1 MGKCNMFK
9 TIARQ
14 CDLQALTDAIVSQGL
29 KEAIA
34 TSDPIT
40 VFGPT
45 DCAFEKFANSKQ
57 CCPCGDLTQ
66 ILLYH
71 VVPQYLPSC
80 QLKNDTLYDTL
91 RQDDGVTRKV
101 RVNVYSKP
109 FRNTIAVNG
118 VEVVEADIKAS
129 NGVLHKIDKVLCPPC
144 GTIYGNL
151 QKLPEFS
158 LLVTAIQTA
167 GLVDALNNPE
177 SSLTLFAPDNQ
188 AFEKLL
194 EETGLTL
201 EELLN
206 SPELA
211 NILLYHVLGQ
221 TVFTVAIREGYT
233 CHLATLLDGKTIDLK
248 RRCGCI
254 KVIDEV
260 ERKSKVIGKNLVSD
274 GGVIHK
280 ISEVLLPF
288 SL

>member
-9 TIARQ
+9 TISRQ

-29 KEAIA
+29 KDAIA

-45 DCAFEKFANSKQ
+45 DCAFEKFANSKR
-57 CCPCGDLTQ
+57 CSCGDLTQ
-66 ILLYH
+66 VLLYH
-71 VVPQYLPSC
+71 VVPRYLPSC

-91 RQDDGVTRKV
+91 RKDNGVTRKV
-101 RVNVYSKP
+101 RLNVYSKP
-109 FRNTIAVNG
+109 FRKTISING

-151 QKLPEFS
+151 KKSPEFTT
-158 LLVTAIQTA
+158 LVAAIEKA
-167 GLVDALNNPE
+167 GLKDALNKPD
-177 SSLTLFAPDNQ
+177 SSLTLFAPDNT

-194 EETGLTL
+194 DETGLTL
-201 EELLN
+201 QQILN

-221 TVFTVAIREGYT
+221 TVFTVAIREGYIPR
-233 CHLATLLDGKTIDLK
+233 LPTLLK
-248 RRCGCI
+248 
-254 KVIDEV
+254 
-260 ERKSKVIGKNLVSD
+260 
-274 GGVIHK
+274 
-280 ISEVLLPF
+280 
-288 SL
+288 